1 MFISKN
7 SKWKWWFLWGCDN
20 LENVF
25 AIRICSRE
33 PGQHILVEQCLVG
46 VAVTSANCRTE
57 LTLFFVTHHNTVVH
71 YFFAGTFE
79 KGLTCK
85 FSST

>member
-7 SKWKWWFLWGCDN
+7 SKWKWWYLWGCDN

-46 VAVTSANCRTE
+46 VAVTSANSRTE
-57 LTLFFVTHHNTVVH
+57 LTLFLSLITTLWSI
-71 YFFAGTFE
+71 TFLLALL
-79 KGLTCK
+79 KNG
-85 FSST
+85 